1 MAMWTAGVRN
11 SLRLKENSL
20 SQRASS
26 SCKLKSA
33 RRASGPEARRQAAL
47 AINASLNPDDTLAA
61 IVRQA
66 CALTACRRCAVYLLD
81 GKVGTLLLVAGH
93 RLPNGLLGSKLSAS
107 RSLVGQAF
115 RGQSV
120 LVTDAADPLEA
131 SSCLGHKLAAV
142 PLVAH
147 RKRLGVLQVAR
158 GAKERRFSSGDI
170 AELEWFAPL
179 AAQALANAQDFY
191 RSVRT
196 ISQFQISN
204 ETLHAMDQVARAV
217 IDAGGHPD
225 PLLIQAFERAC
236 NSLHLCGGAVRL
248 YDERTGKLE
257 TVVERGLPETACDPL
272 LDGAPLVEAQSGA
285 PGGGTLVTLPLVAR
299 ESAVGIMQALTAPGQ
314 SLGPDDRDVLAMVA
328 NRLALGIENARLFRL
343 AEINEQ
349 QVRAVLSST
358 DNVVLY
364 VDAETRLMAAN
375 AVAERAFGFRVQVCA
390 GQPLSEIAQNQALHQ
405 AMDQVHYQHDARWRT
420 FRVPL
425 SQERILSCT
434 MSPILTRGGIL
445 QGWVLVMKDI
455 AQFKEMGQ
463 LRTDM
468 ILTASHELRNPIN
481 LTLGALELL
490 DQYLEAPST
499 LQREALD
506 LAKLGIERAGA
517 LIGDLLDLE
526 RIERRVG
533 MRPGWCDCA
542 LLLSSLGSEFRLW
555 AQNHDKALQMR
566 VPDTPLLVW
575 GDEHLLQRVVSN
587 LVDNALKYT
596 PPGGCITVDACAQV
610 GQVILKV
617 SDTGLGIPLE
627 AQPHVFERF
636 YRQSGQPDSVEGTG
650 LGLTIVKSIVEQ
662 HGGRVWVTSQPGQG
676 STFTVSLPALDT

>member
-1 MAMWTAGVRN
+1 MSR
-11 SLRLKENSL
+11 
-20 SQRASS
+20 RASS
-26 SCKLKSA
+26 TCKLKSA
-33 RRASGPEARRQAAL
+33 RRVSRPEARRQAAL

-66 CALTACRRCAVYLLD
+66 CALTTCRRSAVYLLD
-81 GKVGTLLLVAGH
+81 GEVGTLHLVAGH
-93 RLPNGLLGSKLSAS
+93 RLPDGLLGSKLSAS
-107 RSLVGQAF
+107 RSVVGQAF
-115 RGQSV
+115 RGQRV
-120 LVTDAADPLEA
+120 LVTDAADPLA
-131 SSCLGHKLAAV
+131 ADPCLGPKLAAV
-142 PLVAH
+142 PLVTH

-179 AAQALANAQDFY
+179 AAQALANA
-191 RSVRT
+191 
-196 ISQFQISN
+196 
-204 ETLHAMDQVARAV
+204 
-217 IDAGGHPD
+217 
-225 PLLIQAFERAC
+225 
-236 NSLHLCGGAVRL
+236 
-248 YDERTGKLE
+248 
-257 TVVERGLPETACDPL
+257 
-272 LDGAPLVEAQSGA
+272 
-285 PGGGTLVTLPLVAR
+285 
-299 ESAVGIMQALTAPGQ
+299 
-314 SLGPDDRDVLAMVA
+314 
-328 NRLALGIENARLFRL
+328 RLFRL
-343 AEINEQ
+343 AEIQGQ

-358 DNVVLY
+358 DNVVLC

-375 AVAERAFGFRVQVCA
+375 AVAERAFGFRVEVCA

-405 AMDQVHYQHDARWRT
+405 AMDQAYYQHDARWRT

-445 QGWVLVMKDI
+445 QGWVLVMQDI
-455 AQFKEMGQ
+455 TQFKEMEQ

-481 LTLGALELL
+481 LTSGALDLL
-490 DQYLEAPST
+490 DQHLEAPST

-533 MRPGWCDCA
+533 MRPGRCDCA
-542 LLLSSLGSEFRLW
+542 LLLGSLGSEFRLW

-566 VPDTPLLVW
+566 VPDMPLLVW

-596 PPGGCITVDACAQV
+596 PPGGCITVDACAQA
-610 GQVILKV
+610 GQVILRV
-617 SDTGLGIPLE
+617 SDTGPGISLE
-627 AQPHVFERF
+627 AQSHVFERF
-636 YRQSGQPDSVEGTG
+636 YRQSDQPDSVEGTG

-662 HGGRVWVTSQPGQG
+662 HGGRVWVTSRPGQG